1 MHVANTAAVGAR
13 DASTLAARL
22 VPACNAGRVPGAS
35 VREQRSIAPTASFP
49 MLADTGNDRANTRL
63 VSTIGH
69 SPGSVAD
76 RGRGTTG
83 LIEFSQW
90 RDGSVVGG

>member
-22 VPACNAGRVPGAS
+22 VPVCNAGRVPGAS
-35 VREQRSIAPTASFP
+35 VRKQRGLAPTASFP
-49 MLADTGNDRANTRL
+49 MLANTGSNRANTRL

-83 LIEFSQW
+83 LMRFSQW
-90 RDGSVVGG
+90 RAGSVLGG